1 MTNKMPTGIRAPL
14 FRAKPGANPLR
25 GAVDHLKDAK
35 AGAHKPLHDMHPKA
49 AHARPAY
56 LRTT

>member
-1 MTNKMPTGIRAPL
+1 MPTGIRAPL

-49 AHARPAY
+49 AHGIKVEHPK
-56 LRTT
+56 